1 MLHVSI
7 HAPARGAT
15 RDWWKPAGHP
25 LVSIHAPAR
34 GATEGARPPP
44 LCINV
49 SIHAPARGATFLAG
63 SSASSSSSFNPRA
76 RAGRDVLAQLDVA
89 PVTVSIHAPARG
101 ATRHEDDSV
110 QDSIVSIHAPA
121 RGATYYMDEASVY
134 RTVSIHA
141 PARGATG
148 ISEVQEVHEGFQ
160 STRPRGARRRRTRPF
175 ERWRCFNPRARAGR
189 DGVLRVLML
198 VVHVSIHAPARGAT
212 EPGERYHPV
221 PTVSIHAPARG
232 ATQVH
237 NAISVYFKF
246 QSTRPRGARPA
257 SEAGLDR
264 ILKFQS
270 TRPRGARPVGDRSER
285 HLHPVSI
292 HAPARGATELQAA
305 IGGSPLFQSTR
316 PRGARP
322 EVEEGLR

>member
-1 MLHVSI
+1 MAILVDDPVDSFN
-7 HAPARGAT
+7 PRARAG
-15 RDWWKPAGHP
+15 RDPDARLARLRGP
-25 LVSIHAPAR
+25 VSIHAPAR

-121 RGATYYMDEASVY
+121 RGAT
-134 RTVSIHA
+134 
-141 PARGATG
+141 
-148 ISEVQEVHEGFQ
+148 
-160 STRPRGARRRRTRPF
+160 
-175 ERWRCFNPRARAGR
+175 
-189 DGVLRVLML
+189 
-198 VVHVSIHAPARGAT
+198 
-212 EPGERYHPV
+212 
-221 PTVSIHAPARG
+221 
-232 ATQVH
+232 QVH

-292 HAPARGATELQAA
+292 HAPARGATSRQANADHHLQ
-305 IGGSPLFQSTR
+305 FQSTR

-322 EVEEGLR
+322 SSPHRGCP